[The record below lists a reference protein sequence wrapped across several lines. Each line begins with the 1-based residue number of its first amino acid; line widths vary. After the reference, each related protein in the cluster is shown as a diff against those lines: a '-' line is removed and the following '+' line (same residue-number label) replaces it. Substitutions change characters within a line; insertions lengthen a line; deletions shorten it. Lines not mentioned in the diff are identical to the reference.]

1 MVKGKPIKN
10 IDDQTQ
16 SFFKTNKNIIL
27 KAVERQFGKKQE
39 ALVTLS
45 LKLSVGLKAL
55 DDFLM
60 GKKTLHPEKL
70 CELLDLIS
78 LPSTKKSRII
88 NSNLVIDIINSHRP
102 ELAPT
107 ILELITKTKS
117 STQVG
122 PLSTT
127 QSENFSLTLF
137 YIASVL
143 PHLEGDIKKIAEF
156 LSIDI
161 SKANE
166 MYKILE
172 RTGVLTKAEM
182 GQIKAKYSWMYLEK
196 LIKGELKPKAELS
209 SPLN

>member
-1 MVKGKPIKN
+1 MN
-10 IDDQTQ
+10 E
-16 SFFKTNKNIIL
+16 SIIL

-39 ALVTLS
+39 PVANLS
-45 LKLSVGLKAL
+45 MKLLIGPKELK
-55 DDFLM
+55 DFLS
-60 GKKTLHPEKL
+60 GKKPLHPEKL
-70 CELLDLIS
+70 CELLDLLH
-78 LPSTKKSRII
+78 LPSTKKSRLL

-107 ILELITKTKS
+107 ILELITTTKKPAQVS
-117 STQVG
+117 S
-122 PLSTT
+122 LSTT

-143 PHLEGDIKKIAEF
+143 PHLDGDIKKIAEF

-172 RTGVLTKAEM
+172 KAGVLTKAEF
-182 GQIKAKYSWMYLEK
+182 GEIKAKYSWMYLEK
-196 LIKGELKPKAELS
+196 LIKGELRPKDELHA
-209 SPLN
+209 PLH